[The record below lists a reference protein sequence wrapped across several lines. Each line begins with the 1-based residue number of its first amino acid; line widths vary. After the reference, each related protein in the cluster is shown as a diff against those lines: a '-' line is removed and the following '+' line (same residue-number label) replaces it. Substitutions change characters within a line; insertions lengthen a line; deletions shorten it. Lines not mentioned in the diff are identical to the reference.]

1 MQKNLEAFHP
11 ILSEDISKQD
21 PWKSGI
27 QLVGQRAATKCKIK
41 QVNAIHNQDNTSQ
54 RVQCNVM
61 PYRGMTL
68 HGQDNTRLKDTKLKY
83 PELFILN

>member
-27 QLVGQRAATKCKIK
+27 QLVGQRAAMKCKIK
-41 QVNAIHNQDNTSQ
+41 QVNAIHNHIGNKYTITV
-54 RVQCNVM
+54 RAMQCHAIPWHDITWSM
-61 PYRGMTL
+61 
-68 HGQDNTRLKDTKLKY
+68 
-83 PELFILN
+83 